1 MNSALT
7 DAYKKI
13 VMRLQLIDTGN
24 LLRSINVDVSINR
37 QELII
42 NVKGVDYLEYVDK
55 KYQLSKLF
63 SESFEFNNEI
73 SDLFAPILEKMVD
86 DQIQK
91 GTEITPD
98 LSLKILVNGN

>member
-1 MNSALT
+1 
-7 DAYKKI
+7 
-13 VMRLQLIDTGN
+13 MRLQLIDTGN

-37 QELII
+37 QQLII

-63 SESFEFNNEI
+63 SESSEFNNEI

-91 GTEITPD
+91 GIEITPD